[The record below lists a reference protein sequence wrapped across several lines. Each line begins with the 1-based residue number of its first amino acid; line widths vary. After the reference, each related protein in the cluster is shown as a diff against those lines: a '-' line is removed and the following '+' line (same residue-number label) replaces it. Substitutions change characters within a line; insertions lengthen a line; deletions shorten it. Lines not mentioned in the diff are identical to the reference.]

1 MKGAEAE
8 NRALAHLL
16 AQGHTLLARNY
27 RVPGGE
33 LDLITREGEVIV
45 FSEVRQRRR
54 ATFGSALESVTP
66 RKADLLRRTALAYLV
81 REHGR
86 DDLACRFDLIT
97 VDGAAGSGELRHLRD
112 VL

>member
-16 AQGHTLLARNY
+16 SQGHQLLARNY

-33 LDLITREGEVIV
+33 LDLITREGAVLV
-45 FSEVRQRRR
+45 FTEVRQRRR
-54 ATFGSALESVTP
+54 PTFGSALESVTP
-66 RKADLLRRTALAYLV
+66 RKAALLRRAALAYLV

-86 DDLACRFDLIT
+86 DDLACRFDVVTIE
-97 VDGAAGSGELRHLRD
+97 GAAESGELRHLRD